1 MAECTDD
8 IVYAKNIEVCGNIHD
23 NHELFKGVM
32 KDECTRS
39 IGND

>member
-23 NHELFKGVM
+23 NPELLEV
-32 KDECTRS
+32 ER
-39 IGND
+39 